1 MASDAGPTAGGEA
14 APVAPQ
20 PTHIDVHLHQE
31 SGVKLLLSK
40 CSLLSPGAPGAP
52 RRSPAGRLLVASW
65 VVQIVLGILSGVLG
79 GLLYLGHYSSVRDSG
94 AAIWTGA
101 VAVLAGAVAFIYEK
115 RGGICWALLRTLLAL
130 AAFTTAITAIAI
142 GSANFRDYVYFY
154 RGDFCYRDSW
164 RGWPTESPS
173 TDSPAEEE
181 RMQLCRYYVAMGKL
195 WSLVPGL
202 LHKPRVH
209 ALGGVGS
216 AAPGISDAPVSALP
230 EETLLHKG
238 ERPEETGRREWNLAC
253 LSCRPGT
260 PSALGV
266 PASGTWKKRCSNSA
280 HPTATAMAQPAPPP
294 WHSSRA
300 HFLLTVTTCLGFTPP
315 LERR

>member
-181 RMQLCRYYVAMGKL
+181 RMQLCRYYVAMGKAFFI
-195 WSLVPGL
+195 SLESML
-202 LHKPRVH
+202 
-209 ALGGVGS
+209 
-216 AAPGISDAPVSALP
+216 
-230 EETLLHKG
+230 
-238 ERPEETGRREWNLAC
+238 
-253 LSCRPGT
+253 
-260 PSALGV
+260 LGV
-266 PASGTWKKRCSNSA
+266 WVLLLLASLTPLYLHFQKRRCSIKEKDQKKLVGES
-280 HPTATAMAQPAPPP
+280 
-294 WHSSRA
+294 
-300 HFLLTVTTCLGFTPP
+300 GI
-315 LERR
+315 